1 MPVMRAA
8 TTLLV
13 GLALLGAC
21 RSDSGG
27 GSRTVEIVALG
38 GDQPEVGAN
47 VISHGR
53 DGTVIDRAVADV
65 VGRAAIGVDDDSL
78 ISVVFPGAITSA
90 TPVVSVVTTVAPPGD
105 AGLEIH
111 GPDRNGPPA
120 LVVGVLELAAPNLPA
135 ATYFAIDVGCATVR
149 ITKFPEFIDV
159 GACSLGSDTS
169 IDVLAR
175 AYHDVGGDPPAP
187 VFDGYAAGT
196 AQMVN
201 GHAVL
206 DLPAWQTSGVTIPL
220 TLDGVTPLV
229 SWTLY
234 ADGVPFVGEQIVG
247 SAFAYAN
254 LAVDTTTIQ
263 ATIAGSGFARITD
276 RYVAGVPTSIA
287 FAATDFV
294 TGFDLTTELVRTE
307 PLAMRWAAA
316 PSGIDA
322 VNLHASWGGSG
333 AFVVPGSARIVWD
346 VIVPPDVTSASLPV
360 LDGDL
365 GDTLGGADGLS
376 PTDIVLRHI
385 DSTLLADFAAL
396 QAAGLHAEETIQTST
411 IAPRPSAG
419 ELRSAHAIGVR

>member
-8 TTLLV
+8 TLV
-13 GLALLGAC
+13 LAVLAAC

-27 GSRTVEIVALG
+27 GSRTVEILALA
-38 GDQPEVGAN
+38 GDQAEVGAS

-53 DGTVIDRAVADV
+53 DGTVIDRTVADV

-78 ISVVFPGAITSA
+78 ISVVFPGTISSA

-105 AGLEIH
+105 AVLGIH

-120 LVVGVLELAAPNLPA
+120 LVVGVLEINAPNLA
-135 ATYFAIDVGCATVR
+135 SATYFAIDVGCATVR

-159 GACSLGSDTS
+159 GACSMGSDTS
-169 IDVLAR
+169 LDVLAR

-187 VFDGYAAGT
+187 VLDGYAAGR
-196 AQMVN
+196 AQMVD

-206 DLPAWQTSGVTIPL
+206 DLPAWQTSGTTIPL
-220 TLDGVTPLV
+220 MLDGVTPLV

-247 SAFAYAN
+247 NAFAYAN
-254 LAVDTTTIQ
+254 LAVDTTMIQ
-263 ATIAGSGFARITD
+263 ATIAGTGFARITD
-276 RYVAGVPTSIA
+276 RYVMGVPISIA

-294 TGFDLTTELVRTE
+294 AAFDLTTEVVETA
-307 PLAMRWAAA
+307 PLAMRWDAA
-316 PSGIDA
+316 PSSVDA
-322 VNLHASWGGSG
+322 INLHASWGGSG
-333 AFVVPGSARIVWD
+333 AFVVPGSARVVWD
-346 VIVPPDVTSASLPV
+346 VIVPPDVTSASLPA

-365 GDTLGGADGLS
+365 GDILGGADGLS
-376 PTDIVLRHI
+376 PTDVVLRHI
-385 DSTLLADFAAL
+385 DSTQLADFAAL
-396 QAAGLHAEETIQTST
+396 QAAGLHADETIQTST

-419 ELRSAHAIGVR
+419 ELRSAHTIGVR